1 MSELSINKPAMII
14 AAIYTFVLG
23 AIVLT
28 GWYISNSGLIQ
39 VLPQFSPMQ
48 FNTAL
53 GFLLSGIGLFA
64 IIKCLK
70 RLSLACGILVTLIGF
85 LTLLQYVFLI
95 NLAIDQLFM
104 DAYITVNPSYPGR
117 MAINTALCFI
127 FTGSIILLF
136 SAPNKNQKK
145 HALIEI
151 LGLFILALSAI
162 TLSGYIIGKESSYVW
177 ETHRRM
183 ALHTASGFIVLGF
196 GFLMAIWR
204 HRTRVIA
211 LVPLCVPAL
220 LCFIVLLIDMFHPP
234 NIAVGVAYVPLVLF
248 GLLFYRKEITF
259 VLAGLATVLI
269 IFGYLASPEIDVDN
283 QYVIINRMLA
293 IVAVWVLSVVVY
305 LQKITQEKLRKSEEA
320 LTLGWRGA
328 GDGMW
333 DWDVSSNTM
342 VFSERVKELL
352 GLESEKM
359 RNHFDEWI
367 EHIHEEDK
375 DRTLAALDA
384 HIKNNTP
391 YDVEFR
397 LKTSSGQWR
406 WFQSKGQALLD
417 ENDNPVRMAGSLSDI
432 TVRKET
438 ELQLRLLKLT
448 IENLTD
454 VVVITEADPDNP
466 IIIFANTASQNVLGY
481 TPEELI
487 GQTPRLL
494 QGEKTD
500 KVQLAALKKALKNNQ
515 PFSTELIN
523 YAKDGSE
530 YWIDINIVP
539 VKDQHGNTS
548 HFAAIERDITDNKA
562 ATFERERL
570 IKALEKSNSELDEF
584 AYVASHDLKA
594 PLRVIENISHW
605 LEEDLG
611 DRLDEESRENLLLLR
626 SRIQRMERLLED
638 LLEYSRI
645 GRKLDENQEE
655 TLTGDMLIK
664 DITLLVAM
672 PEGFAIHASADFLQ
686 LKVNKMPL
694 QLILLNLI
702 SNAIKHRDKETGV
715 IEVDVKAQENQYL
728 FTVKDDGP
736 GIAPIYHQRIFR
748 MLQTLK
754 PRDRVEGSGMGLAIV
769 RKHIELFGGTI
780 EVASEEGKGCTF
792 MFTWPKQQNNSIED
806 TL

>member
-1 MSELSINKPAMII
+1 M
-14 AAIYTFVLG
+14 
-23 AIVLT
+23 
-28 GWYISNSGLIQ
+28 
-39 VLPQFSPMQ
+39 
-48 FNTAL
+48 
-53 GFLLSGIGLFA
+53 
-64 IIKCLK
+64 
-70 RLSLACGILVTLIGF
+70 
-85 LTLLQYVFLI
+85 
-95 NLAIDQLFM
+95 
-104 DAYITVNPSYPGR
+104 
-117 MAINTALCFI
+117 
-127 FTGSIILLF
+127 
-136 SAPNKNQKK
+136 
-145 HALIEI
+145 
-151 LGLFILALSAI
+151 
-162 TLSGYIIGKESSYVW
+162 
-177 ETHRRM
+177 
-183 ALHTASGFIVLGF
+183 
-196 GFLMAIWR
+196 
-204 HRTRVIA
+204 
-211 LVPLCVPAL
+211 
-220 LCFIVLLIDMFHPP
+220 
-234 NIAVGVAYVPLVLF
+234 
-248 GLLFYRKEITF
+248 
-259 VLAGLATVLI
+259 
-269 IFGYLASPEIDVDN
+269 
-283 QYVIINRMLA
+283 
-293 IVAVWVLSVVVY
+293 
-305 LQKITQEKLRKSEEA
+305 
-320 LTLGWRGA
+320 
-328 GDGMW
+328 
-333 DWDVSSNTM
+333 
-342 VFSERVKELL
+342 KELL

-417 ENDNPVRMAGSLSDI
+417 EDDNPVRMAGSLSDI
-432 TVRKET
+432 TARKET

-500 KVQLAALKKALKNNQ
+500 KVKLAALKKSLKNNQ
-515 PFSTELIN
+515 SFSTELIN

-562 ATFERERL
+562 AIFERERL

-611 DRLDEESRENLLLLR
+611 DRLDDESRENLLLLR

-645 GRKLDENQEE
+645 GRKLDENYEE
-655 TLTGDMLIK
+655 MLTGDTLIK
-664 DITLLVAM
+664 DITLLIAM
-672 PEGFAIHASADFLQ
+672 PDGFTINASAEFLQ

-736 GIAPIYHQRIFR
+736 GIAPIYHQKIFK

-792 MFTWPKQQNNSIED
+792 IFTWPKQQKNSIKD
-806 TL
+806 NL